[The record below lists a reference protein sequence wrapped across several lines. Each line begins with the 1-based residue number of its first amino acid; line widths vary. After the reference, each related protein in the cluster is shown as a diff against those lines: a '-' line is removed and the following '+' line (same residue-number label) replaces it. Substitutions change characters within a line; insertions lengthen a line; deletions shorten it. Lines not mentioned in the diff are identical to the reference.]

1 MNCAVEVDEF
11 QQLLDDLEVIQS
23 LGNDTYL
30 TVYGTII
37 MVKEVEE

>member
-1 MNCAVEVDEF
+1 MSCAVEVDEF
-11 QQLLDDLEVIQS
+11 QQLLEDLGVVKS

-30 TVYGTII
+30 TVYGTVI

>member
-11 QQLLDDLEVIQS
+11 QQLLDDLGVVKS

-30 TVYGTII
+30 TIYETVI
-37 MVKEVEE
+37 MVKEVDE